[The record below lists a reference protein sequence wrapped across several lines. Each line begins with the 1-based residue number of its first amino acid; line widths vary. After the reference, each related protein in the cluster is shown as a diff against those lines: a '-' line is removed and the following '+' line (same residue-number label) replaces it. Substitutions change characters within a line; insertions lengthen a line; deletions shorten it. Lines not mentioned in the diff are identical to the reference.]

1 MHYDL
6 WARDSC
12 IGGALRS
19 DFGGAGLHRYECS
32 DRQRDDK
39 PDVRFGANTDH
50 DKTWRRAN
58 LGNCRQLRACTGR
71 QNNRRGTAA
80 CSTGALPGKLV
91 VGLGWRKTVSACS
104 NEFKVRGTEPAVPA
118 ARKSWSPR
126 HREVIGVA

>member
-50 DKTWRRAN
+50 DKTWRRADLEN
-58 LGNCRQLRACTGR
+58 AANFELVLDDRIIDVGPPLVRPGRCRA
-71 QNNRRGTAA
+71 
-80 CSTGALPGKLV
+80 S
-91 VGLGWRKTVSACS
+91 
-104 NEFKVRGTEPAVPA
+104 
-118 ARKSWSPR
+118 
-126 HREVIGVA
+126 